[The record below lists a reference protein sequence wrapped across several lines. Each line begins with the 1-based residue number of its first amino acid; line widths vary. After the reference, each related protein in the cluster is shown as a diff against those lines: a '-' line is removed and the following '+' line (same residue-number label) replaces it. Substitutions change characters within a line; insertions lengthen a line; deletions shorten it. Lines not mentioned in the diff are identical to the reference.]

1 MKQGCFA
8 APSCVVSVVLATTT
22 PSDSLPARCD
32 FPLGRLYA
40 SSPPG
45 PQSRGRVGS
54 PQFLRQPSDRSTLSA
69 PRGSWAPAPGSKV
82 PSMAFARPQRARLPF
97 APLARAEMTTLQGSL
112 HAADLPVA
120 LASRFDDGISP
131 SAGDRA
137 IGDPGVSP
145 DETRTRWLTKA
156 CRSVSLRSSPPPS
169 FTCPSCLG
177 TLGPIQAVI
186 SRLGWGQFKLSD
198 PAAAKRSPGSE
209 RCRNRKPPL
218 NHLGPTV
225 MVSGLL

>member
-1 MKQGCFA
+1 
-8 APSCVVSVVLATTT
+8 
-22 PSDSLPARCD
+22 
-32 FPLGRLYA
+32 
-40 SSPPG
+40 
-45 PQSRGRVGS
+45 
-54 PQFLRQPSDRSTLSA
+54 
-69 PRGSWAPAPGSKV
+69 
-82 PSMAFARPQRARLPF
+82 MAFARPQRARLPF

-112 HAADLPVA
+112 HAADRPVA

-177 TLGPIQAVI
+177 TLGPDQVSVLTATSTSCFVKRPMSAFPSKSVLCRCLGTKYSCNI
-186 SRLGWGQFKLSD
+186 SVLCFTLLLSASVEGYMAWFRD
-198 PAAAKRSPGSE
+198 TRHA
-209 RCRNRKPPL
+209 
-218 NHLGPTV
+218 
-225 MVSGLL
+225 SGA